1 MKRSLTVP
9 VVLLVLL
16 AATGCSSHSRP
27 SSARARVQVASP
39 ADLPPRLLLAQF
51 DGSIGVIATA
61 STAVLW
67 KEPDAV
73 AALDGSAVFSVRH
86 GDLDRLVRIDERF
99 GDVSASWIVPSGLSI
114 SAVAPDGQ
122 WIALTDGEPG
132 YEPDRVAT
140 KLVVFDPAAGR
151 VTHQL
156 LLAGDVEPEAFSVD
170 GKLVFALAYHGDHY
184 RVQTIDL
191 ATGARDDTSDR
202 DKRSPAEDMHGHAIR
217 GVLSSGHTLL
227 ATLYRNPGDA
237 EEPAFVHVL
246 DLEHAWSYCADLPKP
261 FGTGGP
267 GSDVIELTPSD
278 TVEVG
283 ATEAHRVAEIHI
295 GEVRTPGSKPVT
307 VDFRDGA
314 IAATGADY
322 SSVPGFLYVIAPLAP

>member
-1 MKRSLTVP
+1 MTRRLTVP
-9 VVLLVLL
+9 AVLLGLL
-16 AATGCSSHSRP
+16 AATACSSHSRP
-27 SSARARVQVASP
+27 SSARTRVQVASP
-39 ADLPPRLLLAQF
+39 ADVPPRLVLARF
-51 DGSIGVIATA
+51 DDGIGAL
-61 STAVLW
+61 STAATSAVW

-86 GDLDRLVRIDERF
+86 GDVDRLVRIDERF
-99 GDVSASWIVPSGLSI
+99 GDVTESWIVPSGLSI
-114 SAVAPDGQ
+114 SAVAPEGR
-122 WIALTDGEPG
+122 WIALTDGQPG
-132 YEPDRVAT
+132 YEPARVAT
-140 KLVVFDPAAGR
+140 KLVVFDTAAGA
-151 VTHQL
+151 VTRQL

-170 GKLVFALAYHGDHY
+170 GKLVFALAYHSDHY

-202 DKRSPAEDMHGHAIR
+202 DKRNPAEDMHGHAIR
-217 GVLSSGHTLL
+217 GVLSTGRTLL

-267 GSDVIELTPSD
+267 GTDVIELTPSD

-283 ATEAHRVAEIHI
+283 ATEGHRVAEIHI
-295 GEVRTPGSKPVT
+295 DEVRTPGDKPVK
-307 VDFRDGA
+307 VAFRDGS
-314 IAATGADY
+314 IAATAADY
-322 SSVPGFLYVIAPLAP
+322 SSVPGFLYVIAPLAA